1 ELLQHQWP
9 GTDNFIE
16 IEGRHCREIV
26 AIRIVLAAAMDD
38 IGFIQLF
45 TIAIDGAVTQVN
57 AVSRDSDDAL
67 HDIKPRLSGR
77 KKDDDVAVVGLTIR
91 QQWPYRIRTRRELH
105 PIAKNVIYDQHIVID
120 GAGGNLE
127 SVR

>member
-57 AVSRDSDDAL
+57 AVSGDSDDAL

-77 KKDDDVAVVGLTIR
+77 KKDDDVAVVDLTIR
-91 QQWPYRIRTRRELH
+91 QQWPYPIRARGELH
-105 PIAKNVIYDQHIVID
+105 PIDKSVICDHQRVLRGAD
-120 GAGGNLE
+120 GD
-127 SVR
+127 